1 MAGGRL
7 AAATLCALMPVS
19 ASPAALAP
27 AGQPPAARAS
37 APDAVKTVSY
47 RGYTFRV
54 PGSWPVIDDRKH
66 PRGCVRFDQHAVYLG
81 TVNGDEF
88 CPSWLLGTTES
99 ILIQPGPAK
108 TARASAENPVARQIT
123 ASAPGIA
130 ITATFGTD
138 PTVIYRI
145 LASAKLP
152 PPVITSPGPDQH
164 RTGRHGTSYHRVTYQ
179 GASQPGQ
186 GTADGAA
193 TRAGHRPAAAR
204 PTPRPPL
211 PNAVAR
217 YRGLGF
223 DSCTAPSRATMRAWR
238 RHSPY
243 RAIGIFIGG
252 ADRACAQPN
261 LSQSWVRAE
270 ARAGWR
276 FMPVYAG
283 PQAAFGELHA
293 PARQGRAAARDA
305 VAQARRLGFG
315 RETPIY
321 YDMEAFRPRTR
332 RAALRFLS
340 AWTAQVH
347 RLHFASGVYASSD
360 SGIAYLSRQYRK
372 GRYAMPN
379 VIYDALW
386 NGSPSTHDGHLG
398 RGQWHHHRIHQYS
411 GNVTKRFGGHAIN
424 IDKDYVD
431 VRLGR
436 PVTTGQATAAV
447 TLPGGSTDV
456 FYRAHGGQIW
466 FDRNAGQG
474 WARPVRVSGNASS
487 APSVVYTGSSVRV
500 FYTDRA
506 GYLRDDS
513 YRPDG
518 KVLGSQRLTMMG
530 RLGSA
535 PRAVAQPDGAIDVF
549 WHGSADDHL
558 WHGQY
563 LPGVGWSG
571 PQGLGGDL
579 ASGPSPVVSSAGRTT
594 VVWKGR
600 DASLWCVTRGLLGTW
615 TPPRRLGM
623 GPLGGPPLATAQPDG
638 GVQVYWRGSDSS
650 FIWEAFYRPGTGW
663 SGPRDLGGDARSG
676 PWPVT
681 ATGTVRVLW
690 RGPGHRLTYI
700 RHRLA
705 RQWNVVAWLGPVPLR
720 LGWADSAPFAS
731 VGGPAADLHVFWL
744 GRHGALWTAALK
756 KNSWGKPVLLGG

>member
-1 MAGGRL
+1 MAGGRI
-7 AAATLCALMPVS
+7 AAAALCALLPVS
-19 ASPAALAP
+19 ASQAVQPEAVHGQAVHGRAGAETAASPAAH
-27 AGQPPAARAS
+27 AS
-37 APDAVKTVSY
+37 APMHVKTVRY

-54 PGSWPVIDDRKH
+54 PGSWPVIDDRTH
-66 PRGCVRFDQHAVYLG
+66 PRACVRFDQHAVYLG
-81 TVNGDEF
+81 TVSGDEF

-99 ILIQPGPAK
+99 ILIQPGAAK
-108 TARASAENPVARQIT
+108 AARASAENPVARQIT
-123 ASAPGIA
+123 ASAAGVS

-152 PPVITSPGPDQH
+152 PPVITPSDPPH
-164 RTGRHGTSYHRVTYQ
+164 RS
-179 GASQPGQ
+179 GQ
-186 GTADGAA
+186 GSADGAA
-193 TRAGHRPAAAR
+193 TRASRRSALARR

-243 RAIGIFIGG
+243 RAIGIYIGG

-276 FMPVYAG
+276 FIPLYAG
-283 PQAAFGELHA
+283 PQAAFSELHA

-305 VAQARRLGFG
+305 VAHARRLGFG
-315 RETPIY
+315 RKTPIY
-321 YDMEAFRPRTR
+321 YDMEAFLPGAR

-347 RLHFASGVYASSD
+347 RLHFSSGVYSSSD

-372 GRYAMPN
+372 GKYAMPN

-386 NGSPSTHDGHLG
+386 NGSPGTHDRNLG
-398 RGQWHHHRIHQYS
+398 KGQWHHHRIHQFS
-411 GNVTKRFGGHAIN
+411 GNVTRHFGGHAIN
-424 IDKDYVD
+424 IDKDYLD

-436 PVTTGQATAAV
+436 PITTSQATSAV
-447 TLPGGSTDV
+447 TLPDGSTDL
-456 FYRAHGGQIW
+456 FYRAHGGRIW
-466 FDRNAGQG
+466 FDRNAGKG
-474 WARPVRVSGNASS
+474 WSRPVQVSGKASS
-487 APSVVYTGSSVRV
+487 APSVVYAGSSVHV
-500 FYTDRA
+500 FYSDRA
-506 GYLRDDS
+506 GYLWDDS

-518 KVLGSQRLTMMG
+518 KLHGRHRLAMMG
-530 RLGSA
+530 VLGSA
-535 PRAVAQPDGAIDVF
+535 PRAVAQPDGAVDVF

-563 LPGVGWSG
+563 LPGSGWSG

-579 ASGPSPVVSSAGRTT
+579 ASVPSPVVSAAGTTT
-594 VVWKGR
+594 VVWKGL
-600 DASLWCVTRGLLGTW
+600 DKSLWCVTRGLVGTW
-615 TPPRRLGM
+615 APPRRLGM
-623 GPLGGPPLATAQPDG
+623 GPLGGPPQATAQPDG
-638 GVQVYWRGSDSS
+638 GVQVYWRGSGNS

-663 SGPRDLGGDARSG
+663 FGPRDLGGNVRSAL
-676 PWPVT
+676 WPAT

-700 RHRLA
+700 RHRSA
-705 RQWNVVAWLGPVPLR
+705 RQWNALSWRGPVPLK
-720 LGWADSAPFAS
+720 LGWLGSAPFAS
-731 VGGPAADLHVFWL
+731 VGSPGADLHVFWL
-744 GRHGALWTAALK
+744 GRHGKLWTAQLR
-756 KNSWGKPVLLGG
+756 KNSWGKPVRLG